1 MRAYSNAL
9 HIEPGAD
16 EKRIAL
22 ARDIVAKR
30 LGVVLISDVLAIRA
44 EPSGVLC
51 EVIDPYHGAH
61 GTPKRY
67 EALIANAEAT
77 LEASPLAETV
87 AREQLKWLVVD
98 DYGMGTRQLWP
109 VV

>member
-1 MRAYSNAL
+1 MRAYSDAL

-22 ARDIVAKR
+22 ARDLVTKC
-30 LGVVLISDVLAIRA
+30 LGVVLISDVLALRA
-44 EPSGVLC
+44 EPSGILC
-51 EVIDPYHGAH
+51 EVIDPHHGAH
-61 GTPKRY
+61 GSKARY
-67 EALIANAEAT
+67 EALIANAKAA
-77 LEASPLAETV
+77 LEASPLASAV
-87 AREQLKWLVVD
+87 ASERLQWLVVD